1 MVMNK
6 DFAKG
11 HDALEL
17 IEIPA
22 VALTQL
28 FYDVQI
34 LAKMHQELIRM
45 YEKESMLK
53 KQHKAYLYVRDQAD
67 EMCRFDKQLVDVIL
81 DHYVNPK
88 KYMDQAICFHNTL
101 RDKGREH
108 NDDRTKEKMDVFDLP
123 HGMVMMSTGT
133 LGVMQDDMLALTV
146 AVDQLSDAFRS
157 MEKGG
162 GCSRNEL
169 DQLVGSASELARD
182 VFNRWDDAELGELG

>member
-6 DFAKG
+6 DFAKS

-101 RDKGREH
+101 RDKSREH
-108 NDDRTKEKMDVFDLP
+108 NADRTKEKMDVFDLP

-146 AVDQLSDAFRS
+146 AVDQLADAFRS
-157 MEKGG
+157 MAKGG

-169 DQLVGSASELARD
+169 DQLIGSASELARD

>member
-6 DFAKG
+6 DFAKS

-34 LAKMHQELIRM
+34 LAKMHQDLIRM

-53 KQHKAYLYVRDQAD
+53 KQHKAYLHVRDQAD
-67 EMCRFDKQLVDVIL
+67 EMCRFDKQTVDVIL

-101 RDKGREH
+101 RERSGER
-108 NDDRTKEKMDVFDLP
+108 NDNRTKEKMDVFDLP

-146 AVDQLSDAFRS
+146 AVDQLADAFRS

-162 GCSRNEL
+162 GYNRNEMN
-169 DQLVGSASELARD
+169 QLIGSASDLARD